1 MEMRRV
7 SIETQPFTESAR
19 ELRNPNRGFYHVYP
33 VPIAD
38 EGEDYGKMVRE
49 YCRWAPD
56 TALALVEI
64 NLQHYRAGASMIQR

>member
-38 EGEDYGKMVRE
+38 EGRSEERRVGKE
-49 YCRWAPD
+49 
-56 TALALVEI
+56 
-64 NLQHYRAGASMIQR
+64 